1 MIKYAISLVIR
12 RKLRTILTSLGIT
25 IAVILLSLIIF
36 GMQDLR
42 TLLVSAIQTQ
52 FKSNQIL
59 VSNSE
64 GAGVILPTS
73 NDNSS
78 SKEAA
83 LITQDVVNSIKN
95 INGVTNISPVTIVNN
110 LEIKLDG
117 KDKAY
122 SPAFISGWDIKGDDT
137 YFTDFWGDKSKPE
150 GNTIFISKSVAEFYD
165 MSPEDLVGKKVSF
178 VTSKS
183 ALFGTVKTKEILDKK
198 FDFTIKGVF
207 DIGAE
212 RNNAIMSLDTS
223 AGILTDIGGFDSKDE
238 YISTVGYDLLR
249 VTGDEAK
256 IKDIKQEIKDTYNFK
271 GIFTADDVLGFLNQ
285 IIQAFTVALIAFGTI
300 SAVIAA
306 IGITNTMVM
315 SIYEQTK
322 EIGILKAMGASNNQI
337 LGVFLIQSA
346 LIGLLGGIVGLL
358 VVIAS
363 MQIGNIFIVQQLNTI
378 GFTVD
383 TFFHFNLGSTL
394 IIVAISIS
402 IGILAGIY
410 PALKAATLNP
420 VKALRSE

>member
-1 MIKYAISLVIR
+1 VIR

-212 RNNAIMSLDTS
+212 RNDAIMSLDTS

-322 EIGILKAMGASNNQI
+322 EIGILKAMGASNSQI

>member
-1 MIKYAISLVIR
+1 MIKYAISLVTR

-42 TLLVSAIQTQ
+42 KLLVSAIQTQ
-52 FKSNQIL
+52 FKSNEIFI
-59 VSNSE
+59 SNSG
-64 GAGVILPTS
+64 GAGAFAPPSAEETDVNETT
-73 NDNSS
+73 
-78 SKEAA
+78 
-83 LITQDVVNSIKN
+83 LITQDVVNNIKK
-95 INGVTNISPVTIVNN
+95 IEGVNNTVPVTIVNN
-110 LEIKLDG
+110 LEIKVDG

-137 YFTDFWGDKSKPE
+137 YFTNFWGDKSKPE
-150 GNTIFISKSVAEFYD
+150 GNSIFVSKSVAEFYD
-165 MSPEDLVGKKVSF
+165 IKPEELVGKKVSF

-198 FDFTIKGVF
+198 FDYTIKGVF
-207 DIGAE
+207 DPGSD
-212 RNNAIMSLDTS
+212 RNDAIISLDS
-223 AGILTDIGGFDSKDE
+223 SIAILSDIGGFDSKDE
-238 YISTVGYDLLR
+238 YVSSVGYDLLR

-256 IKDIKQEIKDTYNFK
+256 IKDIKQKIDDEYNFQ

-322 EIGILKAMGASNNQI
+322 EIGILKSMGASNGQI

-346 LIGLLGGIVGLL
+346 LIGLLGGVVGLL

-363 MQIGNIFIVQQLNTI
+363 MQIGNIFIVQQLKDI
-378 GFTVD
+378 GFDVD

-394 IIVAISIS
+394 IIVVISIA